1 MEKEFLEKQ
10 AEERKKK
17 AEADAIKKEE
27 EELAEKIRAEKLNDE
42 IKEKHRLAQEEANR
56 KFQEA
61 KKRLEDTGAE
71 FVSNEEFDKIKA
83 QKKAAGAA

>member
-1 MEKEFLEKQ
+1 M
-10 AEERKKK
+10 
-17 AEADAIKKEE
+17 
-27 EELAEKIRAEKLNDE
+27 RAEKLNAE
-42 IKEKHRLAQEEANR
+42 IEEKHRLAQEEANK
-56 KFQEA
+56 KFEEA